1 MSRVSSMAP
10 DNKAKRKKNRMTST
24 VFIHVLTKE
33 TTKEIEIGFI
43 RNSEELKGLE

>member
-10 DNKAKRKKNRMTST
+10 DNKAKRKNRMTST